1 MQIAVVGAGYVGL
14 VTGANLADIGHEVTF
29 VEIDPERRAEL
40 ETGSMPIEEPG
51 LAETFAANR
60 DRITI
65 TGALAEAIPVSEL
78 VLIAV
83 GTPIGETGES
93 DLTQLRSALD
103 TLREWPDVHVSV
115 RSTLPPGT
123 SVRLPSMLGRE
134 SGERVSTNPEFLR
147 QGSAMTDYRN
157 PTRIVIGTFAETSA
171 EHLGLIHELF
181 AGLDGP
187 RLEVDVAAAELIK
200 NVANGFLALKL
211 SFVNEVAA
219 LAEEYGVEVQQVLDG
234 IAFDPRIGSTY
245 MRPGLGFGGS
255 CLPKELQVLA
265 AAGRQRGIPMHMA
278 RAVSQVNLEQQDRF
292 VRRILAELPPSN
304 ARVALLGLSF
314 KAHTDDLR
322 GSPALHVARRLLD
335 AGHQVVAHDPAVR
348 PERARAAAPGIQMVE
363 TAIEACRGAD
373 AVIIGTEWP
382 EYLTLDLADVRA
394 ETRSALLFDGRNI
407 IDPAAAA
414 SAGFAY
420 RGIGRR
426 PLEASDVS
434 IGASAPELREPA
446 AKQQPLPAGDGG
458 VTAGRPMVTPRE

>member
-1 MQIAVVGAGYVGL
+1 MKATIVGAGYVGL
-14 VTGANLADIGHEVTF
+14 VTGVNLADIGHEVTF
-29 VEIDPERRAEL
+29 VESDPFRRHEVAR
-40 ETGSMPIEEPG
+40 GRMPIEEPG
-51 LAETFAANR
+51 LADAFARNGE
-60 DRITI
+60 RIVVTASL
-65 TGALAEAIPVSEL
+65 GEWLAETDL
-78 VLIAV
+78 VLVAV
-83 GTPIGETGES
+83 GTPISETGES
-93 DLTQLRSALD
+93 DLSQLRSVLD
-103 TLREWPDVHVSV
+103 TLREWPDVHVSI

-123 SVRLPSMLGRE
+123 SARLPTMMGRP
-134 SGERVSTNPEFLR
+134 SGERISTNPEFLR
-147 QGSAMTDYRN
+147 QGSAMSDYRN
-157 PTRIVIGTFAETSA
+157 PTRIVIGTFPETSA
-171 EHLGLIHELF
+171 EHLDRIHELF
-181 AGLDGP
+181 AGLEGP

-335 AGHQVVAHDPAVR
+335 SGHQIVAHDPAVR
-348 PERARAAAPGIQMVE
+348 AERARAAAPGIEMVG
-363 TAIEACRGAD
+363 TAMEACRGAD
-373 AVIIGTEWP
+373 AVVIGTEWP
-382 EYLTLDLADVRA
+382 EYLGLDLAAVRA
-394 ETRSALLFDGRNI
+394 EMRAPLLFDGRNLI
-407 IDPAAAA
+407 EPAAAA
-414 SAGFAY
+414 RVGLAY

-426 PLEASDVS
+426 SLESSDAVTTAAPRAAATAADERMPVS
-434 IGASAPELREPA
+434 D
-446 AKQQPLPAGDGG
+446 DGR
-458 VTAGRPMVTPRE
+458 VATMRSVVTPGE